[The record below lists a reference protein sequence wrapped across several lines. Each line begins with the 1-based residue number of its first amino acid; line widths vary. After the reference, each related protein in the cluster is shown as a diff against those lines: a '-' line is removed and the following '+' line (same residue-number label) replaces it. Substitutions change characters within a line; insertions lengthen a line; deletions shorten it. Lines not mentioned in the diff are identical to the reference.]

1 MNMATEKGYFRLGL
15 FVIAGFAVL
24 IGGVIM
30 LGSNAGKKDVIP
42 LETYLLESAQG
53 LFVGSDV
60 KVHGVTVGKVTGI
73 DLAVTIYTKGDIQES
88 YDKGSYVVVRFEI
101 NDDLVN
107 SQDISERAKR
117 IGQAVDRGLRARMA
131 TAGLTGPTYLELVFL
146 DPARN
151 PVPTISW
158 TPRQI
163 YVPYAPSTINAITK
177 GLEEIIISLRRARIT
192 DLINNAD
199 DMILAL
205 KAQIEKIDTQGI
217 SDNAV
222 ALLKEARDTND
233 KVKAILADPK
243 IVQTISNIEA
253 MSGSLKELTGSQEV
267 ADFAKSLPQIADRLK
282 SSSERLDV
290 LLHDKRLDQALTD
303 LAGTLRG
310 SDLAVTQARRSL
322 KEISVLLTS
331 QQEDLAGI
339 VSALK
344 RTTDNLSKIT
354 QDAVDNPARLIFG
367 KPPVKKQP
375 GQE

>member
-1 MNMATEKGYFRLGL
+1 
-15 FVIAGFAVL
+15 
-24 IGGVIM
+24 
-30 LGSNAGKKDVIP
+30 
-42 LETYLLESAQG
+42 
-53 LFVGSDV
+53 
-60 KVHGVTVGKVTGI
+60 
-73 DLAVTIYTKGDIQES
+73 
-88 YDKGSYVVVRFEI
+88 
-101 NDDLVN
+101 
-107 SQDISERAKR
+107 
-117 IGQAVDRGLRARMA
+117 MA